1 MSSSNNVTLICV
13 FIFEKSWRLFSSLY
27 ETFPITSARDFIFLT
42 TISNNKYFN
51 KFFNKCFNKYYSI
64 FIKLTLISQNIKVAA
79 AEMKYFEKRKSSGS
93 LIYKE
98 NLDLIWQ
105 IVHKLEYLFCEGR

>member
-1 MSSSNNVTLICV
+1 MFSFLK
-13 FIFEKSWRLFSSLY
+13 KSWRLFSSFY
-27 ETFPITSARDFIFLT
+27 ETFHITSVRDFIFLT

-51 KFFNKCFNKYYSI
+51 KCFNKYYSI
-64 FIKLTLISQNIKVAA
+64 IIKLTLISQNIKVAA
-79 AEMKYFEKRKSSGS
+79 AEMKYLEKRKSSGS

>member
-1 MSSSNNVTLICV
+1 MFSFL
-13 FIFEKSWRLFSSLY
+13 KSHDGYFLPFTKLSLLHLL
-27 ETFPITSARDFIFLT
+27 RDFIFLT

-64 FIKLTLISQNIKVAA
+64 IIKLTLISQNIKVVA

>member
-1 MSSSNNVTLICV
+1 MFSFLK
-13 FIFEKSWRLFSSLY
+13 KSWRLFSSFY
-27 ETFPITSARDFIFLT
+27 ETFHITSVRDFIFLT

-64 FIKLTLISQNIKVAA
+64 IIKLTLISQNIKVAA

>member
-1 MSSSNNVTLICV
+1 
-13 FIFEKSWRLFSSLY
+13 
-27 ETFPITSARDFIFLT
+27 
-42 TISNNKYFN
+42 
-51 KFFNKCFNKYYSI
+51 
-64 FIKLTLISQNIKVAA
+64 
-79 AEMKYFEKRKSSGS
+79 MKYFEKRKSSGS